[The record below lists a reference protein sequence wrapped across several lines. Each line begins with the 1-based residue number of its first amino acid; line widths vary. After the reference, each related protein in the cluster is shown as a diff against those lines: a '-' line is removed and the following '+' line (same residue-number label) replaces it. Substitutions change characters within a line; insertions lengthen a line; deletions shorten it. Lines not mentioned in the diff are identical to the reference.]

1 MSLYIKYR
9 PRDFDTVVNQKHIID
24 ILQYQVINK
33 KLISNYLFF
42 WSRWTWKT
50 SVARILA
57 KAVNCQNPKNWN
69 PCNKCFSCISINENK
84 NIDFVEIDAASHT
97 QVDNIRKEIID
108 KAFYPPSVLK
118 KKVYIIDEVHML
130 SSSSFNA
137 LLKIMEEPPEY
148 LFFILATTEINKIK
162 DTIVSRCQVF
172 NFKKL
177 NIDDISARL
186 SYICEQEWYNYDKQA
201 LNLIAQNSDWAM
213 RDSIKYLEQINFFE
227 KITEDNVIK
236 FLWIV
241 WNSTIIEFIE
251 YIKNLDLKSSF
262 ELLQKIS
269 NWWIDLIDFAKQII
283 VYSDEH
289 FLEDQE
295 LYTKLSDCMINIIKD
310 SKIYPINTILYK
322 KELSKF
328 FTTKYEWIDKND
340 DLIEKIVQ
348 NIDSTSLKTALKRYS
363 SIQSFQNW
371 YLHMN
376 VSNEFQYAVITNEK
390 NLQVLKKILNKI
402 FNKEIEIKI
411 DLIKID

>member
-42 WSRWTWKT
+42 GSRGTGKT

-57 KAVNCQNPKNWN
+57 KAVNCQNPKNGN

-186 SYICEQEWYNYDKQA
+186 SYICEQEGYNYDKQA
-201 LNLIAQNSDWAM
+201 LNLIAQNSDGAM

-236 FLWIV
+236 FLGIV
-241 WNSTIIEFIE
+241 GNSTIIEFIE

-269 NWWIDLIDFAKQII
+269 NGGIDLIDFAKQII

-328 FTTKYEWIDKND
+328 FTTKYEGIDKND

-363 SIQSFQNW
+363 SIQSFQNG